1 MTTSASKD
9 AVLVLAPEKGATA
22 YLSLGARAS
31 LQAVY
36 EAPDSPELIRHTL
49 SGALS
54 WQLRNENTVIQAVR
68 SPRLAPQFLAALL
81 ALGAEVLVGESA
93 RALLAGEGKLLA
105 DILRQA
111 MPHFDSMSAVC
122 VPLDVP
128 GRAWGESRVTRT
140 PADVPI
146 VGVIAVVDLDN
157 SKGGGRAVVR
167 QARLALT
174 GAWQEPARLAE
185 SAGLLVGDALS
196 AARIQQVAAAVEQE
210 VAPRDDF
217 YGSADYRRAMAAVLT
232 RRALEDCQR
241 RWAAPGKE

>member
-1 MTTSASKD
+1 
-9 AVLVLAPEKGATA
+9 
-22 YLSLGARAS
+22 
-31 LQAVY
+31 
-36 EAPDSPELIRHTL
+36 
-49 SGALS
+49 LS
-54 WQLRNENTVIQAVR
+54 WQLRNENMVIQAVR

-111 MPHFDSMSAVC
+111 TPHFDSMSAVC

-140 PADVPI
+140 PADAPI
-146 VGVIAVVDLDN
+146 VGAIAVVDLDD
-157 SKGGGRAVVR
+157 SRGARAVVR

-174 GAWQEPARLAE
+174 GAWGDPARLVE

>member
-1 MTTSASKD
+1 MTTSVSKD

-22 YLSLGARAS
+22 YMSMGAHAS

-36 EAPDSPELIRHTL
+36 EAADSPECIRRAL

-81 ALGAEVLVGESA
+81 ALGAKVLVGESA
-93 RALLAGEGKLLA
+93 GAATAGEGRLLA
-105 DILRQA
+105 DVLRQA
-111 MPHFDSMSAVC
+111 TPQFDAVSAVC

-128 GRAWGESRVTRT
+128 GRVCGESRVART
-140 PADVPI
+140 PADAPI
-146 VGVIAVVDLDN
+146 VMAIAVVDLDD
-157 SKGGGRAVVR
+157 SRGESATVR

-174 GAWQEPARLAE
+174 GAWREPARLAK
-185 SAGLLVGDALS
+185 SAELLVGDALS
-196 AARIQQVAAAVEQE
+196 ADRIQQVAAAVEQE

-217 YGSADYRRAMAAVLT
+217 YGSADYRRAMSAVLT

-241 RWAAPGKE
+241 HWAGTGKE